1 LGIDP
6 LGKSFNYSVFLKLLK
21 NRSTSIKNFLTN
33 DDVLF
38 GIGKVYADEICFEAR
53 INPNRGM
60 KTLKKSEINRIYTAT
75 KKMLKK
81 SMEYDG
87 LSIYLP
93 VSYKKLRFDRFLKV
107 YEREGEKCKR
117 CNGTIKKE
125 KIVKPTY
132 FFCPLCQN

>member
-1 LGIDP
+1 
-6 LGKSFNYSVFLKLLK
+6 
-21 NRSTSIKNFLTN
+21 
-33 DDVLF
+33 
-38 GIGKVYADEICFEAR
+38 
-53 INPNRGM
+53 
-60 KTLKKSEINRIYTAT
+60 
-75 KKMLKK
+75 MLKK
-81 SMEYDG
+81 SMEYDV